1 MFLEDLH
8 VYLDLIPVFV
18 ALAAGWLWRRHTPG
32 GVDAAHMAQA
42 LNMLMIYVTGPA
54 LIFAIM
60 SRASL
65 SLELMV
71 IPAAGYVCSLGGLA
85 LATLAYR
92 LAGPRL
98 GLSTQ
103 SRGALL
109 LAAGFANGSIALPV
123 VVSLF
128 GHGGMATVFAYD
140 LIATTLLIWTVG
152 VAVAVRH
159 ADGAN
164 RVSLGREIL
173 RLPPAWAV
181 FVALAVNLLGVPVPE
196 RAYTTLRYLG
206 DAGIP
211 LMVFVVGLSLRL
223 GAMRRLGAAIPAL
236 LVRQVAGP
244 ALGLAF
250 AYAFGVRGE
259 TLAVL
264 GVAMASACP
273 AVGVILC
280 HRYRL
285 DTELYGAALT
295 ASILIYLVLAPLY
308 RGLLMGG

>member
-1 MFLEDLH
+1 M
-8 VYLDLIPVFV
+8 YLDLIPVFV
-18 ALAAGWLWRRHTPG
+18 ALIAGWLWRRNAPG

-42 LNMLMIYVTGPA
+42 LNMLMIYLTGPA

-60 SRASL
+60 SQASL

-71 IPAAGYVCSLGGLA
+71 IPAAGYVCSLGGLL
-85 LATLAYR
+85 LAWTAYR
-92 LAGPRL
+92 FAGQRL
-98 GLSTQ
+98 GLSQ
-103 SRGALL
+103 QGRGAML

-128 GHGGMATVFAYD
+128 GHEGMPVVFAYD

-152 VAVAVRH
+152 VAVAARH
-159 ADGAN
+159 AEGAN
-164 RVSLGREIL
+164 RISLGREIL

-181 FVALAVNLLGVPVPE
+181 FAALAVNLLGLPVPE
-196 RAYTTLRYLG
+196 RAITTLRYVG

-223 GAMRRLGAAIPAL
+223 GALRRLGAAVPAL
-236 LVRQVAGP
+236 LIRQVAGP
-244 ALGLAF
+244 ALGLLF

-308 RGLLMGG
+308 RSLLMGA

>member
-1 MFLEDLH
+1 MFSEQAP

-18 ALAAGWLWRRHTPG
+18 ALAAGWLWRRHSPG

-65 SLELMV
+65 SPGLMV
-71 IPAAGYVCSLGGLA
+71 IPAAGYVCSLGGLL

-98 GLSTQ
+98 GLSPQ
-103 SRGALL
+103 GRGAML

-128 GHGGMATVFAYD
+128 GPGGMATVFAYD

-152 VAVAVRH
+152 VAVAARH
-159 ADGAN
+159 AEGAS

-181 FVALAVNLLGVPVPE
+181 FVALAVNLLGVPVPD
-196 RAYTTLRYLG
+196 RVVTTLRYLG

-223 GAMRRLGAAIPAL
+223 GAMRRLGSAIPAL

-250 AYAFGVRGE
+250 AYTFGLRGE

-295 ASILIYLVLAPLY
+295 ASILSYLVLAPLY